1 MNAPRREPR
10 TLYEWFATT
19 AEAYPDLTALEV
31 DGERL
36 AYRELRELAEALAG
50 EILTACGGRAPRRVG
65 LATRPGVGTYAGYLA
80 VLRLGAAVVPLNS
93 AFPAARMAT
102 IAENAALDLFLTGR
116 GAPEGWSVTPV
127 LHMTEERLTALRAD
141 RDRGRDRDR
150 DPVLTGVPDAA
161 AAVPDDDGLAYLLF
175 TSGSTGTPKGVPV
188 SHRNISAFLR
198 YVIDR
203 YELGP
208 GCRMAQNIGLAFDP
222 SVFELFGAWGSAA
235 TLVVPPAHE
244 LAKPARFVAREEI
257 THWFSVPSVITMA
270 DRTGGLAADSMP
282 SMRWS
287 LFGGEQLTAQ
297 QAAAWKR
304 AASRSVVENLYGP
317 TEVTIVTTQY
327 RLPDRVEDWPR
338 TANGTVPIGAVFPH
352 LESLVLD
359 ETGKPAGEGEEGEL
373 YVRGVQRFAGYL
385 DEADNEGRFLDAS
398 GVAGTPPAGGVP
410 GEKDWYRTGDLV
422 RVLADGVLVHQG
434 RADQQ
439 VKIMGQRIETGEVE
453 AALRAQDGIVE
464 AAVLALPGPDGQL
477 RLEAACTGRPRTAAE
492 LRQAL
497 TATLP
502 RYMLPQKFSHLDGL
516 PLNVNGKL
524 DRRALAQILAAARD

>member
-1 MNAPRREPR
+1 MSAPRREPR

-36 AYRELRELAEALAG
+36 TYRELRELAGALVG

-127 LHMTEERLTALRAD
+127 LHMTEERLTALRVD
-141 RDRGRDRDR
+141 RVRDT
-150 DPVLTGVPDAA
+150 VLTGVTDAS

-270 DRTGGLAADSMP
+270 DRTGDSRP
-282 SMRWS
+282 IPCPPC
-287 LFGGEQLTAQ
+287 GGAC
-297 QAAAWKR
+297 
-304 AASRSVVENLYGP
+304 S
-317 TEVTIVTTQY
+317 
-327 RLPDRVEDWPR
+327 
-338 TANGTVPIGAVFPH
+338 
-352 LESLVLD
+352 
-359 ETGKPAGEGEEGEL
+359 AG
-373 YVRGVQRFAGYL
+373 
-385 DEADNEGRFLDAS
+385 S
-398 GVAGTPPAGGVP
+398 
-410 GEKDWYRTGDLV
+410 
-422 RVLADGVLVHQG
+422 
-434 RADQQ
+434 
-439 VKIMGQRIETGEVE
+439 
-453 AALRAQDGIVE
+453 
-464 AAVLALPGPDGQL
+464 
-477 RLEAACTGRPRTAAE
+477 
-492 LRQAL
+492 
-497 TATLP
+497 
-502 RYMLPQKFSHLDGL
+502 S
-516 PLNVNGKL
+516 
-524 DRRALAQILAAARD
+524 